1 MSFRTTS
8 EPIRSIAT
16 VVMPLPLAN
25 ASETFSTLTT
35 AALVVWACAALLVR
49 WPRLR
54 GTTLMAVWTWSL
66 VALLAIGSCEILI
79 GTAANGPSANW
90 SLPLR
95 FAAAMGTFCP
105 IMAMLGAKRPQDRA
119 WQFIVLSLWG
129 ILSLPTF
136 EWLLFTGV
144 REIHPA
150 RFWFLIVLVGVGTLN
165 GLATRAWLSSL
176 LYGLGQLALI
186 APFLPEAQT
195 WLPADRAG
203 WLGLALLAT
212 AWTLQAVP
220 RGRHAVGTSLDRVW
234 LDFRDAFG
242 VVWALRVAERM
253 NASASMYDWP
263 VTLHWHG
270 FLPREASATTLEV
283 PETVKES
290 LRSLLRRFVSP
301 EWIDERLEEERGGL
315 VTAGREPLQA

>member
-1 MSFRTTS
+1 MHLPLANS
-8 EPIRSIAT
+8 
-16 VVMPLPLAN
+16 PLPLA
-25 ASETFSTLTT
+25 AMTT
-35 AALVVWACAALLVR
+35 ALLALWACAALLVR

-54 GTTLMAVWTWSL
+54 GTTLMAVWIWSL

-79 GTAANGPSANW
+79 GTTAEGPSANW
-90 SLPLR
+90 ILPAR
-95 FAAAMGTFCP
+95 FAVAMGTFCP

-129 ILSLPTF
+129 ILCLPTF

-150 RFWFLIVLVGVGTLN
+150 RFWFLISLVGIGALN
-165 GLATRAWLSSL
+165 GLATRAWLSCL
-176 LYGLGQLALI
+176 LYGMGQLALI

-195 WLPADRAG
+195 WLPSDQAPR
-203 WLGLALLAT
+203 LGMAFMAT
-212 AWTLQAVP
+212 AWTLQALP
-220 RGRHAVGTSLDRVW
+220 RGRRGRGTGLDRVW

-242 VVWALRVAERM
+242 VVWGLRVAERM

-263 VTLHWHG
+263 LTLQWHG
-270 FLPREASATTLEV
+270 FLPRETSATTTEV
-283 PETVKES
+283 PHAVEES

-301 EWIDERLEEERGGL
+301 DWIDERMGFERGG
-315 VTAGREPLQA
+315 VTTAGRERSAT

>member
-1 MSFRTTS
+1 MPVTLANIPAPFATL
-8 EPIRSIAT
+8 AT
-16 VVMPLPLAN
+16 V
-25 ASETFSTLTT
+25 
-35 AALVVWACAALLVR
+35 ALVAWACAALLVR

-54 GTTLMAVWTWSL
+54 GTTLLAVWAWSL
-66 VALLAIGSCEILI
+66 AALCAIALSEILI
-79 GTAANGPSANW
+79 GTAAEGPRANW

-119 WQFIVLSLWG
+119 WQFIVLSLWV

-150 RFWFLIVLVGVGTLN
+150 RFWFLIVLVGVGALN
-165 GLATRAWLSSL
+165 GLATRGWLSSL

-186 APFLPEAQT
+186 APFLPQAQT
-195 WLPADRAG
+195 WLPADRSV

-220 RGRHAVGTSLDRVW
+220 RRPRAHCTGLDRVW

-253 NASASMYDWP
+253 NASASMYQWP

-270 FLPREASATTLEV
+270 FLPNEASAATVEV
-283 PETVKES
+283 PEAVEES

-301 EWIDERLEEERGGL
+301 EWIDQRLGVEP
-315 VTAGREPLQA
+315 GRLAPTGSQPLQT